1 MHNVC
6 LRRSVQGS
14 LLPYSRKGLAGRRPF
29 NVGMRASGWIIFV
42 QDTAV
47 VLDMHGTVRVE
58 TLV

>member
-6 LRRSVQGS
+6 LRRNVQGS

-29 NVGMRASGWIIFV
+29 SVGMRASGWRIIFV

-47 VLDMHGTVRVE
+47 VLDMHGAVRAE
-58 TLV
+58 T